1 MIYAQF
7 YQKSAISN
15 EIIEASGDRSVIII
29 DGRLSSENIGIIAA
43 RECEKRK
50 YLAWA
55 IFKGESFTRSKRISQ
70 LWYVHNDKSDNTASS
85 AFYGA

>member
-7 YQKSAISN
+7 YQKSAISD
-15 EIIEASGDRSVIII
+15 EIIEVCGDRSVVII
-29 DGRLSSENIGIIAA
+29 DGRLSSENIGKIAA
-43 RECEKRK
+43 ECCKQRK

-70 LWYVHNDKSDNTASS
+70 LWYVHKADNTAMS
-85 AFYGA
+85 ASHGM